1 MCDCLT
7 INYEVVDKRNH
18 KGISVEIF
26 HRFLNKYMTIAS
38 NDKDTVGIFTKTG
51 ITAAYVWDSA
61 LIDGTKIIY
70 IMPIIGRKLR
80 FPLNV
85 NLIPLPILSRN
96 QSDSVVEYL
105 CLADSSK
112 IFATSIL

>member
-18 KGISVEIF
+18 KGISVETF

-51 ITAAYVWDSA
+51 ITAAYV
-61 LIDGTKIIY
+61 
-70 IMPIIGRKLR
+70 
-80 FPLNV
+80 
-85 NLIPLPILSRN
+85 
-96 QSDSVVEYL
+96 
-105 CLADSSK
+105 
-112 IFATSIL
+112 